1 MGTETLGVEAVEA
14 GEEAEG
20 VGFVEARDGMGEG
33 PAIAGAGEGEAGGG
47 FDLELLAVDSDLA
60 GGGGF

>member
-1 MGTETLGVEAVEA
+1 MGFLEAW
-14 GEEAEG
+14 
-20 VGFVEARDGMGEG
+20 DGMGEG